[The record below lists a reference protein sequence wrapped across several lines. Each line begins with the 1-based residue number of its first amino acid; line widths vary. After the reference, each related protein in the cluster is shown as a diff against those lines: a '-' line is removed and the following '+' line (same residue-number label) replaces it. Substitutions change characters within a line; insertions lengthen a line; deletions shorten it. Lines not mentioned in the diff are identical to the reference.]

1 MDTSKTDMTEEN
13 ISADLR
19 FKKIG
24 EKRNYFWNDFR
35 LYWKITLLVSAI
47 TGCVSISGFALLIV

>member
-24 EKRNYFWNDFR
+24 EKRNYF
-35 LYWKITLLVSAI
+35 
-47 TGCVSISGFALLIV
+47 

>member
-24 EKRNYFWNDFR
+24 EKRNYFWNDFI

-47 TGCVSISGFALLIV
+47 TGCVSISGFALLVV